1 MCDVLVLAY
10 GLTTVGVGVV
20 GAFVG
25 ECTCAS
31 YRIQKLPCMIQQ
43 LAMPEIG
50 LSVGDADVG
59 TAVQWRQQ
67 MDAHASM
74 PRSARK

>member
-1 MCDVLVLAY
+1 MIHQLV
-10 GLTTVGVGVV
+10 
-20 GAFVG
+20 
-25 ECTCAS
+25 
-31 YRIQKLPCMIQQ
+31 
-43 LAMPEIG
+43 MPVIG

-67 MDAHASM
+67 MDAHAPM